1 MLVLDVT
8 DLLQVVHRKQNL
20 SWWLLLVSVC
30 EFACLCVCPVH
41 SRIILVCLAFDACLE
56 CLELRTM
63 CVLGGSKPALIV
75 VAHLLLSQTPLM
87 SLYLP
92 LPVLQLFGFS
102 SISAIKEKDEFV
114 I

>member
-1 MLVLDVT
+1 
-8 DLLQVVHRKQNL
+8 
-20 SWWLLLVSVC
+20 
-30 EFACLCVCPVH
+30 
-41 SRIILVCLAFDACLE
+41 
-56 CLELRTM
+56 M